1 MPAVALAAV
10 PERTPVLLLSERPL
24 GKLVPAPVT
33 EIRLY
38 PGVGLPVA
46 EKVKDL
52 LSPMVK
58 VVLEALVKTGSVG
71 FWKP

>member
-10 PERTPVLLLSERPL
+10 PERTPVLLLNDRSEGR
-24 GKLVPAPVT
+24 LVPVPLT

-58 VVLEALVKTGSVG
+58 VVLEALVKTGLVG